1 MLDQALGQVAA
12 TDFRDPPILNALN
25 LLRLFP
31 KLPARY
37 FNTVLIHA
45 LSSKK
50 SVNKP
55 ARALLLGI
63 DGIEQRLLPFL
74 SDSKQDVRSGVA
86 EMLGAIGAE
95 GAIEPLKTA
104 LGKEKSELVRAA
116 ALGALRRLQ
125 VDVSSYVSPEI
136 LLKEA
141 TNGLKGKKAK
151 DIGWFPLDTLPA
163 LNWASGGA
171 VPSDVP
177 RWWIALAGKLAQPG
191 GNALFALWLD
201 QLAPESAEALGRHI
215 LGSFLRYDATHCS
228 EDEANA
234 YAKANAQQ
242 RYDTYQDYAKRWD
255 NEFYRSLYL

>member
-1 MLDQALGQVAA
+1 MAA

-37 FNTVLIHA
+37 FNTVLTHA

-95 GAIEPLKTA
+95 GAIEPLKKA

-116 ALGALRRLQ
+116 VLGALRRLR

-177 RWWIALAGKLAQPG
+177 RWWIALSRKARATGRQRPVRALARSARARKCRGPRSSHPRQFPALRC
-191 GNALFALWLD
+191 NALLRRRSKCLRQGQCPAALRDVSGLC
-201 QLAPESAEALGRHI
+201 QALG
-215 LGSFLRYDATHCS
+215 
-228 EDEANA
+228 
-234 YAKANAQQ
+234 Q
-242 RYDTYQDYAKRWD
+242 RVLPR
-255 NEFYRSLYL
+255 LYV

>member
-1 MLDQALGQVAA
+1 G
-12 TDFRDPPILNALN
+12 
-25 LLRLFP
+25 LLRVFP

-86 EMLGAIGAE
+86 EMLGAI
-95 GAIEPLKTA
+95 EPLKTV

-116 ALGALRRLQ
+116 VLGALRRLQ
-125 VDVSSYVSPEI
+125 VDVSGYVTPEI

-201 QLAPESAEALGRHI
+201 QL
-215 LGSFLRYDATHCS
+215 
-228 EDEANA
+228 
-234 YAKANAQQ
+234 
-242 RYDTYQDYAKRWD
+242 
-255 NEFYRSLYL
+255 